1 MEQLADDMLADVLG
15 RLPPSSLAASRCVRK
30 HWCSI
35 IDGRRLLRA
44 DLLPLRLDAFYC
56 ISLDC
61 IERLTYLFARPP
73 AAARRIPGGPL
84 DFLEHYSSLEVG
96 DHCNGLLLVCDCM
109 VINPATRQWAELPS
123 SPEPSIG
130 DMLGG
135 VSVWAGTTADQEND
149 DHSFLF
155 RMVRSPATRSKLGAE
170 SATFYLGK
178 SEKGVYF
185 ALLYWVSN
193 TERTCW
199 CCPQFRVWLLKEE
212 EEMNDGN
219 HCSIHMEW
227 VLKTT
232 ISLEPL
238 LAKPP
243 PPLHSRHSFADD
255 EWSVIR
261 NYNEELEAP
270 PAAAAAAAQ
279 DHDDEFAADDEW
291 DFDNADEVVHEA
303 NKDNKAEA
311 DGHYPVDFLGFHP
324 YKEIVFFSLSSRTIS
339 YNLNTS
345 KVQHSWAA
353 ASTYRWA

>member
-1 MEQLADDMLADVLG
+1 
-15 RLPPSSLAASRCVRK
+15 
-30 HWCSI
+30 
-35 IDGRRLLRA
+35 
-44 DLLPLRLDAFYC
+44 
-56 ISLDC
+56 
-61 IERLTYLFARPP
+61 
-73 AAARRIPGGPL
+73 
-84 DFLEHYSSLEVG
+84 
-96 DHCNGLLLVCDCM
+96 
-109 VINPATRQWAELPS
+109 
-123 SPEPSIG
+123 
-130 DMLGG
+130 MLGG

-149 DHSFLF
+149 DHSFLGTKPGLKVSARSGHGLCRTCHRF

-255 EWSVIR
+255 EWRVIR

-270 PAAAAAAAQ
+270 PAAAAQ

-311 DGHYPVDFLGFHP
+311 DGHYPVDFVGFHP

-345 KVQHSWAA
+345 KVQQLGGRIHIPVGMRTCFPYTPCLLTMGELFENS
-353 ASTYRWA
+353 